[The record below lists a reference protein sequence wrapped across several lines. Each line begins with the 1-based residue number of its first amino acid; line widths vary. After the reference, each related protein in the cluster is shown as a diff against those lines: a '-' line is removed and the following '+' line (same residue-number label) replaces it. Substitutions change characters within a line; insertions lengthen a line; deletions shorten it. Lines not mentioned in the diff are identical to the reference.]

1 MIRNHTDHRKLTE
14 QNARIAELEADRKD
28 LMKRLWT
35 SEEKAAG
42 LEAELA
48 ALKDMTV
55 ALRAFLHVG
64 DVVTVHTEGRAGSL
78 TFSMDRFASV
88 YGHSARAEGGSD
100 G

>member
-48 ALKDMTV
+48 ALRKENER
-55 ALRAFLHVG
+55 L
-64 DVVTVHTEGRAGSL
+64 
-78 TFSMDRFASV
+78 
-88 YGHSARAEGGSD
+88 
-100 G
+100 